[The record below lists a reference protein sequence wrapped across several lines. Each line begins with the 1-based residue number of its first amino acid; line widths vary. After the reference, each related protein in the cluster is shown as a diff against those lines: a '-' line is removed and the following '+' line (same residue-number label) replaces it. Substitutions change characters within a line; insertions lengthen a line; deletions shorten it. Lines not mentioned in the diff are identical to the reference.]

1 MALAAR
7 PAPAA
12 ELLTLSEAARLAGV
26 HRETVR
32 AWTARGE
39 LPSLRQGARREVR
52 LRRADL
58 ERLLDGRAQRRNGH
72 GHRTGT
78 GIEHHAGHTPAAS
91 AARAAAHRAGK
102 AGNGAKGGGA
112 PRPGAQERSVHG
124 AGAKA
129 RVRDAF
135 NARLSNG
142 PSKHGRGRS
151 STDALR
157 RLASELSGSDALQP
171 VFEEVLD
178 NSMRLFGADRAGL
191 WLWHAAREH
200 PLELVASRE
209 FPKAIEDRVTSA
221 TRDSNLAGFAAL
233 RNETVL
239 VYQDSQDEHIT
250 PEMREVYADH
260 EIASLC
266 FVPAVFRG
274 APLALLVLYHRDTYE
289 WSPEETAL
297 ARSFGDTVAT
307 AIGNARLMASVE
319 DLAARLRAIQD
330 LSARL
335 SGIQDVRGI
344 GETIV
349 AEARALIAYDTVRVY
364 RVDHDSGWCEPIAFQ
379 GTFMGRTDPE
389 PEVLR
394 VRIGEGLTGW
404 VAEHGEPMLLGDAR
418 HDARS
423 LLVGDTSGPESMLVV
438 PMIYEGHVRGI
449 VVASRLGMD
458 RFGPDDEM
466 TLSIFAGTAAQ
477 ALVNAERLEQL
488 RQQQMEL
495 EHQLIS
501 QRRLMAVNE
510 KLLSTLD
517 PTGVLEMIADSLKT
531 VVTYD
536 SLTIYRIDRERGVR
550 RPLIARDRFAELILG
565 YDAPLGTGLTGWAV
579 DHREAVLANDAHL
592 DDRSIQIPGTPFEPE
607 SMVIVPLMA
616 EGEVLGTLNIGR
628 MGGPEAHYVQN
639 EFELTKLFAAQA
651 AIALRNAEAHDEV
664 KVQAERDALTGLR
677 NHGSF
682 QRELQAYLSGG
693 AGRPVAVLMMD
704 LDRFK
709 GYNDRNGHP
718 AGDELLVS
726 VSRGIETCIRQGD
739 RAYRYGGDEFA
750 VILPDCSRQAA
761 DEVARRIRAAIE
773 AIPDESGGPHVT
785 MSVGIA
791 CHPEDASDKE
801 NLVETADQALFLA
814 KGAPFR
820 NSRDQFVAALD
831 ETAMGLLDGLGAEE
845 LLDSIL
851 NRAARLLGVRTGYVY
866 LGEPGD
872 THLTVRAGI
881 GEMAGYVGY
890 QMPIEQGIGGQVF
903 RSGRPFVVDDYD
915 AFADHAPVFAGKVG
929 AGVGVPLTVGGR
941 VVGVLGLGSGTTER
955 VFRQPEVDALTKFA
969 QLASIALENARL
981 QEQALSPRDPV
992 TGLPTRETLI
1002 QRVVDALALP
1012 PAGTEREPLGVVLL
1026 DVDRFEIVNE
1036 SLGHAAGD
1044 RVLREVGRRIASV
1057 LGERDTVARFGGD
1070 TFGVA
1075 LPGSDSD
1082 AALAFAERVQ
1092 LELKPPF
1099 DLDGRTWFIS
1109 ASMGIAVGA
1118 PGISGAGD
1126 VLQEAEIALVSVKR
1140 QPTQRVALYD
1150 PLSSRHALERLDVE
1164 AELWAAL
1171 ERDELTVH
1179 YQPILDLRTSRVVGF
1194 EALARWQHP
1203 SRGLVLPVDFIAL
1216 AEESELIVAIGRVI
1230 LEKAC
1235 RQARA
1240 WRTRWPDQNLVMSV
1254 NLSPRQFMDPDLANG
1269 IGQVLRTSGLE
1280 PCALE
1285 LEITESS
1292 VMDRSEASL
1301 GVLQQLRALG
1311 VRVVLDDFGTGYSSL
1326 AYLRQLP
1333 LDTIKVDRSF
1343 VTDLDVRDPNVGIIR
1358 AVVSL
1363 AHGLGIT
1370 VVAEGIETDEQARRL
1385 RELGCDMGQGFAWAH
1400 PSDPARIGQFM
1411 GLRLEGPADRDD
1423 RRVDRC
1429 FDQRRSPNSR
1439 SRNRKRLTK
1448 SR

>member
-7 PAPAA
+7 PGPAA
-12 ELLTLSEAARLAGV
+12 ELLTLSEAARVAGV
-26 HRETVR
+26 HRDTVR
-32 AWTARGE
+32 AWCARGD
-39 LPSLRQGARREVR
+39 LPHLRHGARREVR
-52 LRRADL
+52 LRRVDL
-58 ERLLDGRAQRRNGH
+58 DRLLDDRGKRAAGAAGRAAHPVGI
-72 GHRTGT
+72 TGT
-78 GIEHHAGHTPAAS
+78 NGTNDRDGDGRP
-91 AARAAAHRAGK
+91 RA
-102 AGNGAKGGGA
+102 
-112 PRPGAQERSVHG
+112 V
-124 AGAKA
+124 
-129 RVRDAF
+129 
-135 NARLSNG
+135 
-142 PSKHGRGRS
+142 GRS
-151 STDALR
+151 GADALR
-157 RLASELSGSDALQP
+157 RLASELSGAGDLQP
-171 VFEEVLD
+171 VLEEVLD
-178 NSMRLFGADRAGL
+178 NSERLFHADRSGL
-191 WLWHAAREH
+191 WLWHPAKEH

-209 FPKAIEDRVTSA
+209 FPEAIERRVRAA
-221 TRDSNLAGFAAL
+221 THDSNLAGFEAL
-233 RNETVL
+233 RRERVIVFRDAADANL
-239 VYQDSQDEHIT
+239 T
-250 PEMREVYADH
+250 PEMRELYAASG
-260 EIASLC
+260 IASLC
-266 FVPAVFRG
+266 FVPAIFRG
-274 APLALLVLYHRDTYE
+274 APVALLVLYHHATYD
-289 WSPEETAL
+289 WTPEETAL
-297 ARSFGDTVAT
+297 AGSFGDTIAT

-319 DLAARLRAIQD
+319 DLAARLRAVQD

-344 GETIV
+344 GDTIV
-349 AEARALIAYDTVRVY
+349 AEARSLIEYDTLRVY
-364 RVDHDSGWCEPIAFQ
+364 RVERESGWCEPIAFE
-379 GTFMGRTDPE
+379 GVFLGRTDPD
-389 PEVLR
+389 PEQLR

-404 VAEHGEPMLLGDAR
+404 VAEHGETLLLGDV
-418 HDARS
+418 HSDTRS
-423 LLVGDTSGPESMLVV
+423 LIVGETNGPESMLLV
-438 PMIYEGHVRGI
+438 PMMYEDHVHGII
-449 VVASRLGMD
+449 VVSRLGQD
-458 RFGPDDEM
+458 RFGPDDET

-488 RQQQMEL
+488 RQQQEEL
-495 EHQLIS
+495 EHQLVS

-510 KLLSTLD
+510 QLLSTLD
-517 PTGVLEMIADSLKT
+517 PKGVLEMIADSLKS

-536 SLTIYRIDRERGVR
+536 SLTIYRIDKEKGVR
-550 RPLIARDRFAELILG
+550 RPVIARDRFAELILD
-565 YDAPLGTGLTGWAV
+565 YDAPLGMGLTGWAV
-579 DHREAVLANDAHL
+579 DNREPVLANDAHV
-592 DDRSIQIPGTPFEPE
+592 DPRSIQIPGTPFEAE
-607 SMVIVPLMA
+607 SMVIVPLMGD
-616 EGEVLGTLNIGR
+616 GEVLGTLNIGR
-628 MGGPEAHYVQN
+628 MGGPEAHYSQN

-677 NHGSF
+677 NHGAF
-682 QRELQAYLSGG
+682 QRELQGFLGG
-693 AGRPVAVLMMD
+693 GPNRPVAVLMMD

-718 AGDELLVS
+718 AGDDLLVA
-726 VSRGIETCIRQGD
+726 VSRAIESCIRQGD

-750 VILPDCSRQAA
+750 VILPDVGRQAA
-761 DEVARRIRAAIE
+761 EEIARRIRAAIE
-773 AIPDESGGPHVT
+773 AIPDDSGGPHVAI
-785 MSVGIA
+785 SVGIA
-791 CHPEDASDKE
+791 CHPEDASDKDSI
-801 NLVETADQALFLA
+801 VETADQALFLA

-866 LGEPGD
+866 LGEPGED
-872 THLTVRAGI
+872 HITVRAGI
-881 GEMAGYVGY
+881 GVMAEYVGFR
-890 QMPIEQGIGGQVF
+890 MPIDQGIGGHVF
-903 RSGRPFVVDDYD
+903 STGRPLVVDDYD
-915 AFADHAPVFAGKVG
+915 TFVGRSPAFAGMVG

-941 VVGVLGLGSGTTER
+941 VVGVLGLASGTTDR

-1002 QRVVDALALP
+1002 QRVVDALSAP
-1012 PAGTEREPLGVVLL
+1012 PAGTVREPVAVILL

-1044 RVLREVGRRIASV
+1044 RVLRDIGQRISRV
-1057 LGERDTVARFGGD
+1057 LGTADTVARFGGD
-1070 TFGVA
+1070 TFA
-1075 LPGSDSD
+1075 LLLPGVDSD

-1092 LELKPPF
+1092 HELKPPF

-1118 PGISGAGD
+1118 PGSTGGGD
-1126 VLQEAEIALVSVKR
+1126 VLQEAEIALVGAKR
-1140 QPTQRVALYD
+1140 DPAQRIAMYD
-1150 PLSSRHALERLDVE
+1150 PLRSRHALQRLDVE
-1164 AELWAAL
+1164 AELWTAL
-1171 ERDELTVH
+1171 DRDELTVH

-1235 RQARA
+1235 RQAQL
-1240 WRTRWPDQNLVMSV
+1240 WRSRWPDENLVMSV
-1254 NLSPRQFMDPDLANG
+1254 NLSPRQFLDPDLANG
-1269 IGQVLRTSGLE
+1269 IGQVLRQSGLE

-1292 VMDRSEASL
+1292 VMDRSESSL
-1301 GVLQQLRALG
+1301 AVLRQLRALG

-1343 VTDLDVRDPNVGIIR
+1343 VTDLDVQDPNVGIVR

-1370 VVAEGIETDEQARRL
+1370 VVAEGIETEEQARRL

-1400 PSDPARIGQFM
+1400 PADPVRIGGFVARRIERRPERPAGQKAPARRGR
-1411 GLRLEGPADRDD
+1411 GASGPRVSGV
-1423 RRVDRC
+1423 RR
-1429 FDQRRSPNSR
+1429 
-1439 SRNRKRLTK
+1439 TAGAGTGTG
-1448 SR
+1448 